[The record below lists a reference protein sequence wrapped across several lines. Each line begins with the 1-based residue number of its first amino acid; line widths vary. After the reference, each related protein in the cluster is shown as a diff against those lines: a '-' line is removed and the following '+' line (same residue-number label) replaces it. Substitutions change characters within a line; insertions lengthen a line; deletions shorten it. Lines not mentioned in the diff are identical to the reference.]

1 MAIEEEYIQDFTNYL
16 KLEKGSSQNTIDS
29 YGRDVRKL
37 LQYMDLELP
46 NKSFKHLSKKNIQS
60 FLNFLHDL
68 GLNEHSQARIL
79 SGLRGFYKF
88 LNLENIITENPVELI
103 EAPKLSRKLPDTLAY
118 EEIQQI
124 LEGIDMSTDEGVR
137 NRAIIETLY
146 SCGVRVSELTNLKR
160 AHLFFDSDF
169 IKVIGKGNKER
180 LIPIGREAQKFI
192 KMYINEIRVHIPIKK
207 GHDQTVFLNRRG
219 SGLSR
224 VMVFYII
231 KDAVMKAGIKKNVS
245 PHTFRHSFATHLI
258 EGGADLR
265 AVQEMLGHS
274 SITTTEIYTH
284 LDQSY
289 LQETIA
295 QFHPRHSLEK

>member
-1 MAIEEEYIQDFTNYL
+1 MTIEEEYIQDFTNYL
-16 KLEKGSSQNTIDS
+16 KLEKGSSKNTIDN
-29 YGRDVRKL
+29 YARDVRKL
-37 LQYMDLELP
+37 LQYMDIELA
-46 NKSFKHLSKKNIQS
+46 NKSFKHLSKKDIQA
-60 FLNFLHDL
+60 FLKFLHEL
-68 GLNEHSQARIL
+68 GLNEHSQARII
-79 SGLRGFYKF
+79 SGLKGFYKF
-88 LNLENIITENPVELI
+88 LNLENIVNENPVELI
-103 EAPKLSRKLPDTLAY
+103 EAPKLSRKLPDTLSY
-118 EEIQQI
+118 QEIQQLI
-124 LEGIDMSTDEGVR
+124 ESIDMSTDEGVR

-160 AHLFFDSDF
+160 AHLFFDADF

-192 KMYINEIRVHIPIKK
+192 KMYIEEVRVHIPIKK
-207 GHDQTVFLNRRG
+207 GHESTVFLNRRG
-219 SGLSR
+219 SSLSR
-224 VMVFYII
+224 VMIFYII
-231 KDAVMKAGIKKNVS
+231 KEAIRHSGIKKNVS

-295 QFHPRHSLEK
+295 QFHPRHHA

>member
-16 KLEKGSSQNTIDS
+16 KLEKGSSQNTIEN
-29 YGRDVRKL
+29 YARDVRKL

-46 NKSFKHLSKKNIQS
+46 NKSFKHLSKKDIQS
-60 FLNFLHDL
+60 FLKFLHEL

-88 LNLENIITENPVELI
+88 LNLENIIVENPVELI
-103 EAPKLSRKLPDTLAY
+103 EAPKLSRKLPDTLSY
-118 EEIQQI
+118 QEIQQI
-124 LEGIDMSTDEGVR
+124 IEHIDMSSDEGVR

-160 AHLFFDSDF
+160 AHLFFDADF
-169 IKVIGKGNKER
+169 VKVIGKGDKER
-180 LIPIGREAQKFI
+180 LIPIGSEAQKFI
-192 KMYINEIRVHIPIKK
+192 NMYINEVRVHIPIKK
-207 GHDQTVFLNRRG
+207 GHEQTVFLNRRG

-231 KDAVMKAGIKKNVS
+231 KDAVANAGIQKNVS

-295 QFHPRHSLEK
+295 QFHPRHHA

>member
-1 MAIEEEYIQDFTNYL
+1 MTIEEEYIQDFTNYL
-16 KLEKGSSQNTIDS
+16 KLEKGSSQHTIDN
-29 YGRDVRKL
+29 YARDVRKL
-37 LQYMDLELP
+37 LQYMDIELP
-46 NKSFKHLSKKNIQS
+46 NRSFKHLSKKDIQA
-60 FLNFLHDL
+60 FLKFLHEL
-68 GLNEHSQARIL
+68 GLNEHSQARII
-79 SGLRGFYKF
+79 SGLKGFYKF
-88 LNLENIITENPVELI
+88 LNLENIVNANPVELI
-103 EAPKLSRKLPDTLAY
+103 EAPKLSRKLPDTLSY
-118 EEIQQI
+118 KEIQQLI
-124 LEGIDMSTDEGVR
+124 ESIDMSTDEGVR

-160 AHLFFDSDF
+160 AHLFFDADF

-192 KMYINEIRVHIPIKK
+192 KMYIEEVRVHLPIKK
-207 GHDQTVFLNRRG
+207 GHEQTVFLSRRG
-219 SGLSR
+219 NSLSR
-224 VMVFYII
+224 VMIFYII
-231 KDAVMKAGIKKNVS
+231 KEAIRHSGIKKNVS

-289 LQETIA
+289 LKETIA
-295 QFHPRHSLEK
+295 QFHPRHHA